1 MGLLDNKVAVVSGV
15 GPGLGRS
22 LALIFAAEGA
32 DVVLAS
38 RSPGALDALAE
49 EVTALGRRAVAV
61 PTDITD
67 ETDAA
72 HLIEVVGNELGRLDV
87 LVNNAFSTG
96 SMTRIVDDDLDAWRQ
111 AYEVNVIGTLHVTI
125 AAVPLLEAAED
136 GSVVMI
142 NSQAARRSQVR
153 RGAYSASKLALL
165 STARTLAGELG
176 PRGIRVN
183 SVVPGQI
190 WGPPL
195 EAHFAQ
201 RAERAGTTVDE
212 IVADTAKDM
221 ALRRIATSDEVANA
235 ALFLASP
242 LASAITG
249 QSLDVNCGNWF
260 D

>member
-1 MGLLDNKVAVVSGV
+1 MGLLDGKVAVISGV

-22 LALIFAAEGA
+22 LALIFAREGA
-32 DVVLAS
+32 DLALAS
-38 RSPGALDALAE
+38 RSADALDALAA
-49 EVTALGRRAVAV
+49 EVTALGRRAVPV
-61 PTDITD
+61 RTDITS

-72 HLIEVVGNELGRLDV
+72 HLVEVVGNELGQLDV
-87 LVNNAFSTG
+87 LVNNAFSMG
-96 SMTRIVDDDLDAWRQ
+96 STARVVEDDLGAWRQ
-111 AYEVNVIGTLHVTI
+111 AFEVNVIGTLHVTI
-125 AAVPLLEAAED
+125 AAVPLLEGSDD

-142 NSQAARRSQVR
+142 NSQAARRSQPR

-176 PRGIRVN
+176 PKGVRVN
-183 SVVPGQI
+183 TVVPGQI

-195 EAHFAQ
+195 EAHFAD

-212 IVADTAKDM
+212 IVAETVKDM

-242 LASAITG
+242 LASGITG
-249 QSLDVNCGNWF
+249 QSIDVNGGNWF